1 MIDTGYIPGTV
12 IAAMKKFYGFDFV
25 PYVQF
30 GYNTTVTLR
39 HGKVSNCHIIHHD
52 TASKGNE

>member
-39 HGKVSNCHIIHHD
+39 HGKAVELPHHP
-52 TASKGNE
+52 S